1 MNMDGLGRK
10 LLDQMVDKGI
20 VEDPAD
26 LYFLDK
32 EALAK
37 MDRMGDKLAENL
49 LDAIAKS
56 KTPDL
61 ANLIYGLG
69 IRNVG
74 YHLAGVLAKTFKSI
88 DKLAEQGIQE
98 LTEVH
103 EVGPIVAQS
112 LHNYFQN
119 PKNLEIL
126 DKLKRG
132 GVEFPVEETRAGEEP
147 LAGKTFA
154 LTGGLDT
161 LTRDEARSLIQEQ
174 GGRVSSSVSKKT
186 DFVVVGKDAG
196 SKLDK
201 ARKLGVEILNE
212 DDFKKMVGR

>member
-1 MNMDGLGRK
+1 
-10 LLDQMVDKGI
+10 MVDKGI
-20 VEDPAD
+20 IRDPAD

-32 EALAK
+32 EALMK

-49 LDAIAKS
+49 LAAIAKS
-56 KTPDL
+56 RTPDL
-61 ANLIYGLG
+61 ANLIYALG

-74 YHLAGVLAKTFKSI
+74 YHLAGVLAKTFQSI
-88 DKLAEQGIQE
+88 NNLAEQGIEE
-98 LTEVH
+98 LTQVH

-112 LHNYFQN
+112 LYNYFQN

-132 GVEFPVEETRAGEEP
+132 GVEFPVERVEVGEAP
-147 LAGKTFA
+147 LAGKTFV
-154 LTGGLDT
+154 LTGGLEG
-161 LTRDEARSLIQEQ
+161 LTRDEARSLIEGQ

-186 DFVVVGKDAG
+186 DFVIVGKDAG

-201 ARKLGVEILNE
+201 ARKLGVETLNE
-212 DDFKKMVGR
+212 EEFKKMIGV